1 MRHHDQR
8 RAGHGGGRCQQ
19 LHHLVTGCLVQC
31 PGGLVGEDGTGA
43 THQRPDDRDPLGL
56 TAGHLRRAPPPEI
69 RQAEPCEHL
78 IGGAQCRTRR
88 CSSKHERK
96 SHVLP
101 SRQLGDEL
109 AVLKDESQ
117 LAQSQMGSLRISVPP
132 KPTLPWSGTRTPDR
146 QCSRVDLPE
155 PEGPMI
161 ATLSPAETLIVR
173 PARAVTVPKRLTM
186 SLVVISGVL
195 MALISSFSRRDRDSA
210 RTAVEVVLG
219 IPVG

>member
-43 THQRPDDRDPLGL
+43 THQRPGDRDPLGL

-88 CSSKHERK
+88 CSGKHERK

-117 LAQSQMGSLRISVPP
+117 LAQSQMGSLRISETGDLGAPEAYAP
-132 KPTLPWSGTRTPDR
+132 LIRDENSGQAVQQGR
-146 QCSRVDLPE
+146 L
-155 PEGPMI
+155 
-161 ATLSPAETLIVR
+161 
-173 PARAVTVPKRLTM
+173 ARARGPH
-186 SLVVISGVL
+186 
-195 MALISSFSRRDRDSA
+195 DRDALTCGDVDSQA
-210 RTAVEVVLG
+210 GQSRHRTEALDNVAGSDQWCAHGSYFIVFSTRSR
-219 IPVG
+219 